1 MGGNNETEGV
11 IKYRLDFEQA
21 PLERPALAL
30 KLEPWRQRLCALG
43 LIGGNNPA
51 RYDGLG
57 FGNLSH
63 RVEPGSLHFVISG
76 TQTGHL
82 EQMGAEAYTLVTS
95 CDPASNTIRAQG
107 EIPPSSEAMTHA
119 AIYSAAPD
127 AQAVIHV
134 HSPEIWQQAESLGL
148 AVTDPD
154 IAYGTTEMA
163 NEFARL
169 ICSGSL
175 DSNVIAMGG
184 HEDGIVSWGETLDEA
199 GELMLQLA
207 RQVGISEPGK

>member
-1 MGGNNETEGV
+1 MDDNKETEGV
-11 IKYRLDFEQA
+11 IKYKLDFEQA
-21 PLERPALAL
+21 PLPHPALAL
-30 KLEPWRQRLCALG
+30 QLEAWRQRLCALG
-43 LIGGNNPA
+43 LIGGNDPA

-63 RVEPGSLHFVISG
+63 RLETGSTNFIISG

-82 EQMGAEAYTLVTS
+82 DKMEPEDYALVTL

-107 EIPPSSEAMTHA
+107 KTAPSSEAMTHA
-119 AIYSAAPD
+119 AIYSAAPT

-148 AVTDPD
+148 ATTNSN

-163 NEFARL
+163 EEFARL
-169 ICSGSL
+169 ISSGFL
-175 DSNVIAMGG
+175 DSNVISMGG

-207 RQVGISEPGK
+207 SQAGLAERAK